1 MAQSSLTS
9 EIFTRNRVVGIL
21 LLIGVLNL
29 GVWAWS
35 LATADG
41 RQLANG
47 QPLGGDF
54 VAFNVAANAAVDG
67 NAASLYDPAQFN
79 HMVAQANTGPNS
91 AGLTW
96 QYPPHYLLILTPLA
110 RMPFTTGYLL
120 WMAWTAV
127 LLAFALRRLQFN
139 WLWIGLT
146 LISPAGFHAL
156 ATGQN
161 GFFTA
166 GLLALAAFAP
176 QIFPGTTGL
185 AAGVLTM
192 KPHLG
197 ILLPVFYLTK
207 GAGRAFVLAAALAM
221 LLFLVSGLV
230 LGLDTWEAFFDM
242 LGSFGGAVSSGE
254 YPLDKMQT
262 VFAAL
267 KMWHVPSGSAMVAQ
281 LLVMLGVAGFS
292 AWLWRKSVYDDL
304 SMALVCAGAFLC
316 TPYGYYYELIV
327 LAPAVLVLIRAGL
340 MHGFLPL
347 ERPLLA
353 FCVLAPTVLP
363 MAQQWA
369 PIPLGLLIVVCV
381 YVLTAQRILQIPPP
395 AID

>member
-1 MAQSSLTS
+1 MAQSSMAS
-9 EIFTRNRVVGIL
+9 EIFTRNRVVGVL

-29 GVWAWS
+29 AVWAWS
-35 LATADG
+35 LASADG

-54 VAFNVAANAAVDG
+54 VAFNVAAKAAVEG
-67 NAASLYDPAQFN
+67 NAASLYDPAQFD

-110 RMPFTTGYLL
+110 QMPFTTGYLL

-127 LLAFALRRLQFN
+127 LLAFALRRLQFS
-139 WLWIGLT
+139 WLWIGLA

-156 ATGQN
+156 STGQN

-176 QIFPGTTGL
+176 RLFPGTTGI

-197 ILLPVFYLTK
+197 VLLPVYYLAK
-207 GAGRAFVLAAALAM
+207 GAGRAFIMAFCVAVLLAM
-221 LLFLVSGLV
+221 GAAYIF
-230 LGLDTWEAFFDM
+230 GLDTWEAFFDM
-242 LGSFGGAVSSGE
+242 LGGFGGAVTSGE

-267 KMWHVPSGSAMVAQ
+267 KMWGLPSTFAMGAQ

-292 AWLWRKSVYDDL
+292 AFLWRKSTFDDL
-304 SMALVCAGAFLC
+304 SVALVSAGAFLC

-327 LAPAVLVLIRAGL
+327 LAPAVLVLIRAGVNF
-340 MHGFLPL
+340 GFLPF
-347 ERPLLA
+347 ERPALA
-353 FCVLAPTVLP
+353 FCVLAPMLLP
-363 MAQQWA
+363 MAQQLA
-369 PIPLGLLIVVCV
+369 PIPLGLGIVVIL
-381 YVLTAQRILQIPPP
+381 YALTARRILRLPRP